1 MAEKITSKKLAKNII
16 ISIVAQ
22 IISVLVS
29 FLAGFIVPRFIDE
42 LQYSYW
48 RTFSLYYGYVGLFHL
63 GLLGGILLRYSRYDY
78 EELDKSR
85 IRSQFQLLFLFT
97 TCIALIACIV
107 SAAAFDGAMR
117 NVIILVAIGIIT
129 NNLFAYTTITFQM
142 TNRISKY
149 VFVVIVRRVVYAIIL
164 GVLLVCRVNNFIWYC
179 IAELAGEVLGT
190 GLGLIINRDLYIGKG
205 IGVKECFIE
214 AKTNIAFGISLLIA
228 NFASNYIIGG
238 AQMVVQWSADTL
250 VFGQV
255 SFAFSI
261 SNIFMTFVTAISTV
275 IFPSLKRIDPDKLPD
290 IYEKIRCYISLILFF
305 VIILYFP
312 GCWILEKWLP
322 NYSSSLVYLGIV
334 LPFIIF
340 TTKVNLLTNNYLK
353 AFRKERLILAINVG
367 SVAVAF
373 ALYLLGAYIF
383 NSLEF
388 VLYAVVFMAMIQ
400 SVISE
405 IVVMKIIKKKF
416 VLDFVIELI
425 ITLVFM
431 LAVEFLSRWWACL
444 AYGCALVVYAIIYRK
459 SIVALFHKLVN
470 MLKRKKTVDRQ
481 SESNP

>member
-1 MAEKITSKKLAKNII
+1 MAERITSKKLAKNVI
-16 ISIVAQ
+16 ISIIAQ

-29 FLAGFIVPRFIDE
+29 FLAGFIVPKFIDE

-48 RTFSLYYGYVGLFHL
+48 RTFSLYYSYVSLLHL
-63 GLLGGILLRYSRYDY
+63 GLLSGILLRYSQYDY
-78 EELDKSR
+78 EELDRAR
-85 IRSQFQLLFLFT
+85 IRSQFQLLFFFT
-97 TCIALIACIV
+97 TFVALIICVV
-107 SAAAFDGAMR
+107 SALTLNTASL
-117 NVIILVAIGIIT
+117 NVVILVAIGIIT
-129 NNLFAYTTITFQM
+129 NNSFTYTTLTFQI
-142 TNRISKY
+142 TNRINKY
-149 VFVVIVRRVVYAIIL
+149 AFVVIVRRVVYAIIL

-179 IAELAGEVLGT
+179 IAELIGESFSIALGI
-190 GLGLIINRDLYIGKG
+190 IINKELYLGKG
-205 IGVKECFIE
+205 IGVRECLVE
-214 AKTNIAFGISLLIA
+214 AKTNISFGISLLIA

-238 AQMVVQWSADTL
+238 AQMVVQWSADSL

-275 IFPSLKRIDPDKLPD
+275 IFPSLKRTAPDKLPD
-290 IYEKIRCYISLILFF
+290 IYEKIRCYVSLILFF

-353 AFRKERLILAINVG
+353 AFRKERVILVINVG
-367 SVAVAF
+367 SVAIAF
-373 ALYLLGAYIF
+373 ALYLLGAYVL

-388 VLYAVVFMAMIQ
+388 VLYAVVLMAMIQ

-425 ITLVFM
+425 MTLAFM
-431 LAVEFLSRWWACL
+431 LSVEFLSRWWACL
-444 AYGCALVVYAIIYRK
+444 VYGCALIVYAIIYRK
-459 SIVALFHKLVN
+459 SIGAFFHTVANL
-470 MLKRKKTVDRQ
+470 LKRKKSMNDRVL
-481 SESNP
+481 

>member
-1 MAEKITSKKLAKNII
+1 
-16 ISIVAQ
+16 
-22 IISVLVS
+22 
-29 FLAGFIVPRFIDE
+29 
-42 LQYSYW
+42 
-48 RTFSLYYGYVGLFHL
+48 
-63 GLLGGILLRYSRYDY
+63 
-78 EELDKSR
+78 
-85 IRSQFQLLFLFT
+85 
-97 TCIALIACIV
+97 
-107 SAAAFDGAMR
+107 
-117 NVIILVAIGIIT
+117 
-129 NNLFAYTTITFQM
+129 
-142 TNRISKY
+142 
-149 VFVVIVRRVVYAIIL
+149 
-164 GVLLVCRVNNFIWYC
+164 
-179 IAELAGEVLGT
+179 
-190 GLGLIINRDLYIGKG
+190 
-205 IGVKECFIE
+205 
-214 AKTNIAFGISLLIA
+214 
-228 NFASNYIIGG
+228 
-238 AQMVVQWSADTL
+238 MVVQWSADTL

>member
-190 GLGLIINRDLYIGKG
+190 GLGLIINRDLY
-205 IGVKECFIE
+205 
-214 AKTNIAFGISLLIA
+214 LIKHRD
-228 NFASNYIIGG
+228 Y
-238 AQMVVQWSADTL
+238 
-250 VFGQV
+250 
-255 SFAFSI
+255 SI
-261 SNIFMTFVTAISTV
+261 D
-275 IFPSLKRIDPDKLPD
+275 ID
-290 IYEKIRCYISLILFF
+290 
-305 VIILYFP
+305 
-312 GCWILEKWLP
+312 
-322 NYSSSLVYLGIV
+322 
-334 LPFIIF
+334 
-340 TTKVNLLTNNYLK
+340 
-353 AFRKERLILAINVG
+353 RK
-367 SVAVAF
+367 
-373 ALYLLGAYIF
+373 
-383 NSLEF
+383 
-388 VLYAVVFMAMIQ
+388 
-400 SVISE
+400 
-405 IVVMKIIKKKF
+405 
-416 VLDFVIELI
+416 
-425 ITLVFM
+425 
-431 LAVEFLSRWWACL
+431 
-444 AYGCALVVYAIIYRK
+444 
-459 SIVALFHKLVN
+459 
-470 MLKRKKTVDRQ
+470 
-481 SESNP
+481 